1 MRKLRLGFGLSLG
14 LALLAVGGCAEDNEK
29 AANITS
35 VAPASGTAGAAKTQ
49 EEYRKMSPQGTG
61 GGYGKSSGYPGAK

>member
-1 MRKLRLGFGLSLG
+1 MRLLRLGFGAFTG
-14 LALLAVGGCAEDNEK
+14 LALLGVSGCAEDNEK

-49 EEYRKMSPQGTG
+49 EEYRKNNPGTSA
-61 GGYGKSSGYPGAK
+61 GYGSQGYPGAKK